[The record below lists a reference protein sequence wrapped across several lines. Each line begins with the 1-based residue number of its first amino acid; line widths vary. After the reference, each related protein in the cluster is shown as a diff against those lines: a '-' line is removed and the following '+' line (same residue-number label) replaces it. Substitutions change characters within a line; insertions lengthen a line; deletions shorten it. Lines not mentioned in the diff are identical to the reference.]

1 MSVNKS
7 GFIWRKEM
15 TVPFWNY
22 NFQILHLLIALIK
35 FLIVKSMD
43 QKTRLFKS
51 LADIW
56 DYTLKKGYQSKHL
69 KHTNP
74 EYDKLLNISQ
84 IDRWKMECYF
94 NLNCVRITDQSEHIM
109 YLSVFYVSFCI
120 VKYIFWLGYINTS
133 M

>member
-1 MSVNKS
+1 MSAYKVRFRKRESKLSTYFQRDHNPPKVTAPCTADKIRLRQKQKTKKNCMSVNKS

-51 LADIW
+51 LADI
-56 DYTLKKGYQSKHL
+56 
-69 KHTNP
+69 
-74 EYDKLLNISQ
+74 
-84 IDRWKMECYF
+84 
-94 NLNCVRITDQSEHIM
+94 
-109 YLSVFYVSFCI
+109 
-120 VKYIFWLGYINTS
+120 
-133 M
+133 